1 MSESK
6 SPKAKRPPERAPLRL
21 ELSAV
26 GVVPGDARNV
36 RPGDANIGQFAV
48 AELSEFPQA
57 GVVAPPR
64 AEEVDDCN
72 QHVYRLSAR
81 PDAGQFASRA
91 LNKVPW
97 CTALGA
103 MLRCSYAKYAWNK
116 RLILKRNSTIWAPRR
131 GRRPPV
137 DS

>member
-1 MSESK
+1 MSESS
-6 SPKAKRPPERAPLRL
+6 SPKAKRPLERAPLRL

-48 AELSEFPQA
+48 PELSEFPQA
-57 GVVAPPR
+57 CVIAPPC
-64 AEEVDDCN
+64 AEEVEDCN
-72 QHVYRLSAR
+72 QHIHCLSAR
-81 PDAGQFASRA
+81 RHAEHFASCR

-103 MLRCSYAKYAWNK
+103 MLRRSYARNAWPK
-116 RLILKRNSTIWAPRR
+116 AMMCHRN
-131 GRRPPV
+131 
-137 DS
+137 

>member
-1 MSESK
+1 MGLGITSRWTRMDERKQESK
-6 SPKAKRPPERAPLRL
+6 SKAPAGAGARL

-57 GVVAPPR
+57 RVIAPPR
-64 AEEVDDCN
+64 AEEVEDCN
-72 QHVYRLSAR
+72 QHIHCLSAR
-81 PDAGQFASRA
+81 RHAEQFASCR

-103 MLRCSYAKYAWNK
+103 MLRRSYAK
-116 RLILKRNSTIWAPRR
+116 
-131 GRRPPV
+131 
-137 DS
+137 